1 MAYTVTYTP
10 TSSDDNIGGWVS
22 FYSFYP
28 EYMAGMNSDFFSFKN
43 GNLNIHNTDT
53 NGRATFYLEEA
64 IDGDSSILPYV
75 TPRVKTCFNGT
86 PITSKVFKAI
96 RALAEVQAS
105 SNLDTSLQTDMNS
118 GTTVTF
124 VKKENAHFAY
134 IKQVGYDDNVRFFKG
149 VGTAPASV
157 SYFVGTPTG
166 EVTAIGY
173 TPENPISNTVI
184 QYELGFPINPSIRF
198 NDLVYVN
205 RGEIGNIT
213 KIINRKDKVAI
224 ELFVDYSV
232 PIPPTPPAPGDYISV
247 AARGSENESAGI
259 TGHIMEID
267 LSLNTTSRA
276 EVYAVEADYMESKP

>member
-10 TSSDDNIGGWVS
+10 TSSDDNVGGWVS

-28 EYMAGMNSDFFSFKN
+28 EYMTGMNSDFFSFKN

-53 NGRATFYLEEA
+53 NGRATFYLEES
-64 IDGDSSILPYV
+64 IDGDGSIFPYV

-96 RALAEVQAS
+96 RALAEVDAS
-105 SNLDTSLQTDMNS
+105 SNLGTSLETDMNS

-166 EVTAIGY
+166 ETSVIGY

-205 RGEIGNIT
+205 RGQTGSIT

-232 PIPPTPPAPGDYISV
+232 PFPPPPPAPGDYISV
-247 AARGSENESAGI
+247 AARPSENESAGI

>member
-10 TSSDDNIGGWVS
+10 TSSDENIGGWVS

-43 GNLNIHNTDT
+43 GNLNIHNVDT
-53 NGRATFYLEEA
+53 NGRATFYMEESV
-64 IDGDSSILPYV
+64 DGDSSILPYT
-75 TPRVKTCFNGT
+75 TPRVKTCFNET

-96 RALAEVQAS
+96 RTLAEVQVS
-105 SNLDTSLQTDMNS
+105 SNLGTSLETDMNS

-149 VGTAPASV
+149 VGTAPSSV
-157 SYFVGTPTG
+157 SYFTGTPTG
-166 EVTAIGY
+166 VATTIGY
-173 TPENPISNTVI
+173 TPEDSVANTVI
-184 QYELGFPINPSIRF
+184 QYELGFPLNPSIRV

-205 RGEIGNIT
+205 RVQTGSVV

-224 ELFVDYSV
+224 ELLVDYSGLT
-232 PIPPTPPAPGDYISV
+232 PPTPPAPGDYISI

-267 LSLNTTSRA
+267 LSINTTSRA